1 MGWAQSVR
9 RQAGRGVG
17 WAEQG
22 RGPRGRVNGRKDAPS
37 RRVHTRAGEGAPAV
51 AACRQQGCTDQEE
64 GHRRAHGGAGPAEF
78 CQIRAVGRR
87 NGAGGE
93 L

>member
-22 RGPRGRVNGRKDAPS
+22 RGPRGRVNGRRDAPS
-37 RRVHTRAGEGAPAV
+37 RRAYAREGEGAPV
-51 AACRQQGCTDQEE
+51 VVACRQRGRVDQEE
-64 GHRRAHGGAGPAEF
+64 GRRRAHGGADPAEF
-78 CQIRAVGRR
+78 RQIRAVGQQ